1 MKEIEVGKV
10 EDYFAHIDV
19 VALRIT
25 AGGIK
30 VGDTLRF
37 KGHTTNFTQKVDSMQ
52 VEHDS
57 VEEAGIGSEVGIKI
71 SERVRTHDK
80 VYKVVD

>member
-19 VALRIT
+19 VSLKIT

-57 VEEAGIGSEVGIKI
+57 VEEAGIGSEVGIKV